1 MVHYCHLG
9 AHVDHTEEYAGALKL
24 AIILEDP
31 EYDSTIQPE
40 DLPLRHYGSRPPF
53 RHAFFTGARRW
64 VKRFL
69 VRDDRIQVWLVPGQP
84 LRGCSQ

>member
-1 MVHYCHLG
+1 MVQYSHLG
-9 AHVDHTEEYAGALKL
+9 AHVDEDVGALKL

-40 DLPLRHYGSRPPF
+40 DLPLRRYGPRPSF

-69 VRDDRIQVWLVPGQP
+69 VRDDRIQVWLVPRQP